1 MTGVGSRDDGQE
13 IGKKRMSFG
22 RDELNL
28 RLLQVIQVGMFG
40 RQQKSVK
47 YQEEVR
53 VNNKAEQLL
62 SARW

>member
-28 RLLQVIQVGMFG
+28 RLLQVIQVGMSG

-62 SARW
+62 SSR

>member
-28 RLLQVIQVGMFG
+28 RLLQVIQVGMSG

-62 SARW
+62 SSRW